1 MTFAFEIGIIAGI
14 LFVVAYGLLNF
25 RVVTADSPLY
35 QSLNFLGAT
44 GFVYTAISPFNPG
57 LFIVEFGWAIV
68 ALFGLWKIF
77 TKKNAKPH
85 A

>member
-57 LFIVEFGWAIV
+57 LFIVEFVLSLIH
-68 ALFGLWKIF
+68 I
-77 TKKNAKPH
+77 
-85 A
+85 

>member
-14 LFVVAYGLLNF
+14 LFAVAYGLLNF
-25 RVVTADSPLY
+25 RVLTAESPIY
-35 QSLNFLGAT
+35 QALNFLGAT

-57 LFIVEFGWAIV
+57 LFIVEFVWAVV

-77 TKKNAKPH
+77 AKKNKA